1 MYAALIYR
9 FQTGAGVSGPSS
21 PSFVEEEAMNGLSLF
36 TVVFVWGEL
45 AFAQNGISVRVC
57 SAVYIPDKILDEA
70 KVEASFVLKTGGL
83 KVTLVRLQHGNY
95 GADARASDFLC
106 SALVPV
112 LSSGAERHGRLVLG
126 GAPRSNR
133 TEQISVSLYYDSIT
147 KVARNHSAL
156 WQASQ
161 ILGYSIAHELGHLL
175 LGAEHAPSGVMRANW
190 DASDLLLMS
199 RHAIKFTAEERE
211 RINKGWKPGYMR
223 GSTTEARPVNQVRRA
238 FPYRTRDPCSISC
251 YPQKC

>member
-1 MYAALIYR
+1 ME
-9 FQTGAGVSGPSS
+9 QTQGP
-21 PSFVEEEAMNGLSLF
+21 
-36 TVVFVWGEL
+36 
-45 AFAQNGISVRVC
+45 R
-57 SAVYIPDKILDEA
+57 D
-70 KVEASFVLKTGGL
+70 FVL
-83 KVTLVRLQHGNY
+83 
-95 GADARASDFLC
+95 C
-106 SALVPV
+106 LVPV

-211 RINKGWKPGYMR
+211 RIQQGL
-223 GSTTEARPVNQVRRA
+223 EARIHAWLHN
-238 FPYRTRDPCSISC
+238 
-251 YPQKC
+251 